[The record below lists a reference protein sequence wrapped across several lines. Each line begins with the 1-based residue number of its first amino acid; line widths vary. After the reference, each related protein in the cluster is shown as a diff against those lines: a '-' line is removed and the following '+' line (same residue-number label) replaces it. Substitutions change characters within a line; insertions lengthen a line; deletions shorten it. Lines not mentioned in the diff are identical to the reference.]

1 MSRTSKNGVIAR
13 ERKAAGRLERSGRRE
28 AVRAE
33 RAGRLEVNELLTR
46 PVNIFGLKTPLGAIA
61 AVVMLMLIAFTVWGI
76 VFTRAPAT
84 ITQQVEHRY
93 DIASPQFLRSMGVLL
108 GPPLAPGN
116 RVDML
121 VNGDEIF
128 PAMLAAIRAAK
139 RSICLESYIYWKGE
153 VGKQFADALAERAR
167 AGVKVHVVLDWA
179 GSHKMDQDNL
189 NEIGRAGAQVIKY
202 HRPQWYRLKTL
213 NHRTH
218 RKLLVV
224 DGTVGFTGGVGIADE
239 WSGHAQDDK
248 HWRDT
253 HFRVEGPVVAQLQGA
268 FADNWMQATGE
279 VLHGDD
285 YFPEVHPVG
294 AMPAQ
299 MFKSS
304 IEGGAESMQLMYLL
318 SIAAAARS
326 IDLSMAYFLPD
337 DLTVDHIVQALKRGV
352 RVRVILPGDH
362 SDSMLVRA
370 ASRGAYG
377 RILENGGEIYEYQP
391 TMFHCKVLVVDGR
404 WVSVGSTNFDS
415 RSFRLNDEANLNVYD
430 TDFAGRQLA
439 QFERDLAKSRRITLD
454 EWKARPLWQKAW
466 DHTVAFFGP
475 QL

>member
-1 MSRTSKNGVIAR
+1 MSRKGKKNVVAAE
-13 ERKAAGRLERSGRRE
+13 ERVAAGHLRK
-28 AVRAE
+28 
-33 RAGRLEVNELLTR
+33 GRLEVNELLTR
-46 PVNIFGLKTPLGAIA
+46 RVSIMGMPTPVGAIA
-61 AVVMLMLIAFTVWGI
+61 MVVMLMLIAFTVWGI
-76 VFTRAPAT
+76 LFTRAPQD
-84 ITQQVEHRY
+84 ITQQVRHRY
-93 DIASPQFLRSMGVLL
+93 DVADPQFLRSMSVLL
-108 GPPLAPGN
+108 GPQLQPGN
-116 RVDML
+116 RVDTL

-128 PAMLAAIRAAK
+128 PAMLEAIRGAK
-139 RSICLESYIYWKGE
+139 RSICLESYIYWKGDI
-153 VGKQFADALAERAR
+153 GKKFADALAERAR
-167 AGVKVHVVLDWA
+167 AGVKVNVLLDWA
-179 GSHKMDQDNL
+179 GSHKMDQDTL
-189 NEIGRAGAQVIKY
+189 NEMGRAGAAIVKY

-218 RKLLVV
+218 RKILVV
-224 DGTVGFTGGVGIADE
+224 DGAIGFTGGVGIADE
-239 WSGHAQDDK
+239 WTGHAQDDK

-268 FADNWMQATGE
+268 FADNWTQATGD

-285 YFPEVHPVG
+285 YFPELHPAG
-294 AMPAQ
+294 KLPAQ

-318 SIAAAARS
+318 SIAAAKSS

-337 DLTVDHIVQALKRGV
+337 AHTTDHIVQALKRGV
-352 RVRVILPGDH
+352 RVRIILPGDQN
-362 SDSMLVRA
+362 DSTFVRA

-391 TMFHCKVLVVDGR
+391 TMFHCKVLVVDGL

-430 TDFAGRQLA
+430 AEFARRQLA
-439 QFERDLAKSRRITLD
+439 QFQEDLGRARRITLQ
-454 EWKARPLWQKAW
+454 EWQTRPLWQKAW